1 MRRSRNDVARWRMIR
16 QVQRRRA
23 RWLEGQSRR
32 YGHMY
37 SFRHQLSQQQRRSIL
52 FISPIL

>member
-1 MRRSRNDVARWRMIR
+1 
-16 QVQRRRA
+16 
-23 RWLEGQSRR
+23 
-32 YGHMY
+32 MY